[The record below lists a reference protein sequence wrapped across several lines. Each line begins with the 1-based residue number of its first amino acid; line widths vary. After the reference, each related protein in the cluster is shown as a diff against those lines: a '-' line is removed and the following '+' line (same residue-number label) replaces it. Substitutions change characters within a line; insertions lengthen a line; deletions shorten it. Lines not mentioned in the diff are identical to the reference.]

1 MIWVTPMA
9 NAKIISFVD
18 AQIREVYDAVF
29 AAKLQPLQLTIA
41 RLRKDVDDL
50 KQRERGT
57 PEASAGRE
65 TEKINPEE

>member
-1 MIWVTPMA
+1 MA

-18 AQIREVYDAVF
+18 AQIKAAVTEVV
-29 AAKLQPLQLTIA
+29 QPLQLKLD
-41 RLRKDVDDL
+41 RLRKDVDEL
-50 KQRERGT
+50 KRERGT

>member
-1 MIWVTPMA
+1 VIWVTPMA

-29 AAKLQPLQLTIA
+29 AAKLQPLQLKLD
-41 RLRKDVDDL
+41 RLRKDVDEL
-50 KQRERGT
+50 KRERGT

>member
-1 MIWVTPMA
+1 VIWVTPMA

-18 AQIREVYDAVF
+18 AQIKAAVTEVV
-29 AAKLQPLQLTIA
+29 QPLQLTIA